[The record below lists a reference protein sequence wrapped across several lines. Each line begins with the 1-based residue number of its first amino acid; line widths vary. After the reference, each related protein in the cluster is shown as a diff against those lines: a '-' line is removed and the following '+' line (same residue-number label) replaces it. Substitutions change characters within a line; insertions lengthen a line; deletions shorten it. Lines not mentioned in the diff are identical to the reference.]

1 MVFFVNNQ
9 NKTENKNSSYFKFFR
24 FAFIVVCAC
33 VMICAVFIDAFSSR
47 LYKNEKFTEIEGVSA
62 LFVTGL
68 EHEYTLTNT
77 MLSANISNLHRS
89 FVRDYEISFYVYDSD
104 GNCILYPEGAESEPI
119 SESLKKE
126 LDSGAILKY
135 EASHISDKAQ
145 SIFYGRRFIV
155 QNGETAPKNCYL
167 AAYMPSTDIDT
178 FSVKLFISSVIV
190 IIICILPAYF
200 ALKSRAR
207 RNLGDANE
215 FLRVSK
221 QYAKG
226 DFSEQIVI
234 NSPGNLQEI
243 SQYVNS
249 LADNIKN
256 SDETSKT
263 FIANVSHEL
272 RTPITTISGFV
283 DGILDGTIPKSSQQ
297 EYLHLVSKETKRL
310 RVLITSMLNMSRY
323 ESGTLKPN
331 FTETNL
337 TDLVVQTVLM
347 FEKKISN
354 KNLEVEGLDSDRLTA
369 VVDPNLIQQVIYNL
383 VENAVKFV
391 NDGGTLTF
399 FFEKQDGM
407 CTVGLRNTGEGL
419 KNDEIQQ
426 IFDRFYKTD
435 SSRGKDVSG
444 LGLGLAISR
453 KLVHLHN
460 GKIIVKSVYGEYTEF
475 SIQLPEQ
482 QNNN

>member
-1 MVFFVNNQ
+1 MNSKNN
-9 NKTENKNSSYFKFFR
+9 TANKNSENSTYTKFFR
-24 FAFIVVCAC
+24 FAFIVVCVC
-33 VMICAVFIDAFSSR
+33 VAASAILINAFSSR

-62 LFVTGL
+62 LFISGL
-68 EHEYTLTNT
+68 EHEYSLTNS
-77 MLSANISNLHRS
+77 MCSGNISNLHQS
-89 FVRDYEISFYVYDSD
+89 FVRDYNINFFVYDEH
-104 GNCILYPEGAESEPI
+104 GNCMLHPTSEQCDPMKD
-119 SESLKKE
+119 SVKQQ

-135 EASHISDKAQ
+135 ESTHISEKAQ

-155 QNGETAPKNCYL
+155 QYGQNEPKTCYL
-167 AAYMPSTDIDT
+167 AAYMPSDDIDT
-178 FSVKLFISSVIV
+178 FSVKLFASTAIV
-190 IIICILPAYF
+190 MIICILPAYF
-200 ALKSRAR
+200 ALKARAQK
-207 RNLGDANE
+207 NLTDANE
-215 FLRVSK
+215 FLRVVQ

-226 DFSEQIVI
+226 DFDEQIVI
-234 NSPGNLQEI
+234 SSPGNLQEI
-243 SQYVNS
+243 AQYVNA

-256 SDETSKT
+256 SDETGKT

-310 RVLITSMLNMSRY
+310 KVLITSMLNMSRY

-337 TDLVVQTVLM
+337 TELVVQTVLM
-347 FEKKISN
+347 FEKKINN
-354 KNLEVEGLDSDRLTA
+354 KKLEIEGLDSDRLMA

-391 NDGGTLTF
+391 NPGGTLTF
-399 FFEKQDGM
+399 IFSKEDNM
-407 CTVGLRNTGEGL
+407 CNIGLRNTGEGL

-426 IFDRFYKTD
+426 VFDRFYKTD
-435 SSRGKDVSG
+435 SSRGKDTSG

-460 GKIIVKSVYGEYTEF
+460 GKIIVRSIYGEYTEF
-475 SIQLPEQ
+475 TIQLPEQ
-482 QNNN
+482 QNSD